1 MGNQKNKKR
10 QFDNM
15 SYREVQRANSIN
27 RSKLHKKE
35 QKWLKENGYK
45 NLGWSNVI
53 SLCEKIEEFLEKSKL
68 EDFTLE
74 ELFLEADRVGNKYL
88 TTQEIEEFNQKM
100 SQEVNKISEEVDKQF
115 SDTEIEIIDFSNRSR
130 KSSNRRKK

>member
-10 QFDNM
+10 QFNNM
-15 SYREVQRANSIN
+15 SYREVQCANSIN

-35 QKWLKENGYK
+35 QKWLKENSYR
-45 NLGWSNVI
+45 NLGWANVI
-53 SLCEKIEEFLEKSKL
+53 SLHEKIEEFLEKTKL
-68 EDFTLE
+68 EELTLE

-88 TTQEIEEFNQKM
+88 TAQEIEEFNQII

-115 SDTEIEIIDFSNRSR
+115 PDTEVEIIDFSNRSR
-130 KSSNRRKK
+130 KPTNRRKK